1 MSEITQ
7 HLTEAV
13 AQSYCK
19 VPESIMKASQ
29 DELDNVKLEIVKGNL
44 PEDIQ
49 GHVFIVAPVG
59 SVNSGGLPYPDGD
72 SLLNGDGMIYR
83 FDFDRPGE
91 VTVKTRIVK
100 PPDYY
105 ADKATQPGS
114 KYEKYKFLNRGIAR
128 LSMSLGLRNQLN
140 TAFLPMKFAA
150 DSCDRLLVTYDAGR
164 PYEIDTDSL
173 EVVTPVG
180 SNKEWRGELD
190 RLKIPIIINAKKFP
204 CKSILSTAHPAFDYA
219 GEGKMF
225 TVNYGRAAASF
236 IEGIQ
241 WVYEIEEI
249 PELIE
254 EILVALTGFGE
265 LDFFK
270 YISRALWDLSGDI
283 WQNLMNCIGSIF
295 GKELEDFTYLVC
307 WDGVGELE
315 RWKLVLP
322 DGTPVKIEQTIHQLG
337 VTKDY
342 VVLMDTAFIM
352 GLEQV
357 INNPFPK
364 NKKLERRLRN
374 LLERPPLPDSN
385 IYIVPRAA
393 LKAGQRPAI
402 SDKEVEV
409 VAQKVVIPLEAAHF
423 LVDYDN
429 PQGNITLHV
438 AHLCGMQ
445 VAEWLRK
452 YDVSASKPHKPVPN
466 YLHGMEHDETDIG
479 RMGRYVINGDT
490 GQLIESQVISDVN
503 ATWAVDLY
511 AYLDRLPTGLTP
523 GQLENVYW
531 SSFGL
536 WRDLMTNYIV
546 DLYEDYKY
554 RLMPLSEVLRLAQK
568 GKPACLF
575 RLHPKSMVIADR
587 YEFPCGYMT
596 LSPQFIPRGDGE
608 SSTNGYIVCAVCFE
622 DEKLGP
628 TNQIWIFDGNNL
640 AKGPLCQLYDSKLKF
655 GFTLHTAWLR
665 QIGKRQAS
673 YKIPVQQDYQE
684 LVDQNNPEI
693 RKLFKDEVYPYFD

>member
-7 HLTEAV
+7 SNTKAV
-13 AQSYCK
+13 TDGCA
-19 VPESIMKASQ
+19 VPQSIMTASQ
-29 DELDNVKLEIVKGNL
+29 DELDNVELEIEGNL
-44 PEDIQ
+44 PKDLQ
-49 GHVFIVAPVG
+49 GHIFIVAPVG
-59 SVNSGGLPYPDGD
+59 TVESGGLPFKDGD

-83 FDFDRPGE
+83 LDFDRPGE
-91 VTVKTRIVK
+91 VRVKTRLVK

-105 ADKATQPGS
+105 ADKATQPGGE
-114 KYEKYKFLNRGIAR
+114 YEKYKFLNRGIAR

-164 PYEIDTDSL
+164 PYEIDTDTL

-180 SNKEWRGELD
+180 SNQEWRGELD
-190 RLKIPIIINAKKFP
+190 QLKIPIIINANKFP
-204 CKSILSTAHPAFDYA
+204 CKSILSTAHPAFDYS

-225 TVNYGRAAASF
+225 TVNYGRSAASF

-249 PELIE
+249 PQLIE
-254 EILVALTGFGE
+254 EILVALTGFCQTD
-265 LDFFK
+265 LIKD
-270 YISRALWDLSGDI
+270 ISRAVFGFSRDI
-283 WQNLMNCIGSIF
+283 VENLMSCIGSIF
-295 GKELEDFTYLVC
+295 GKELEDFTYVVC

-322 DGTPVKIEQTIHQLG
+322 DGRPVKIEQTIHQIG

-364 NKKLERRLRN
+364 NQKLEQHLRK

-385 IYIVPRAA
+385 IYIVRRAD
-393 LKAGQRPAI
+393 LKAGQRPA
-402 SDKEVEV
+402 SSNKEVEV

-429 PQGNITLHV
+429 PNGNITLHV

-452 YDVSASKPHKPVPN
+452 YDISASQPHKPVPD

-479 RMGRYVINGDT
+479 RMGRYIIHGET
-490 GQLIESQVISDVN
+490 GQLIESQVISDIN

-523 GQLENVYW
+523 GKLENVYW

-536 WRDLMTNYIV
+536 WRDLMTKYIV
-546 DLYEDYKY
+546 DLYDDYKY
-554 RLMPLSEVLRLAQK
+554 RLIPLSEVIRLAQK

-622 DEKLGP
+622 DKKLGP
-628 TNQIWIFDGNNL
+628 TNQIWIFNGNKL
-640 AKGPLCQLYDSKLKF
+640 SDGPLCKLHNSKLKF

-665 QIGKRQAS
+665 QISERQAS
-673 YKIPVQQDYQE
+673 YKIPVEQDYQE

-693 RKLFKDEVYPYFD
+693 RKLFKDEVYPHFH